1 MRRWIA
7 VDRLGV
13 PVRRLL
19 ALASL
24 AGLVALMVVA
34 PGAARASGGQGGGC
48 IAHRPA
54 YVEGLFESHYTAGC
68 SGHDEPELDPVSAV
82 PGSAKDITWTAV
94 LPSNGSFFPVD
105 AVGPTFWFGGTVN
118 DPNSLFGQAFEEL
131 QFYPN
136 ALVSNCTPNG
146 GFVVSNVPGDYT
158 VCSPVWTIH
167 TTGQKP
173 NFHEPAAFNAML
185 TNGSSKAPLVMH
197 AGDTIQ
203 VHYFVT
209 AAKDGWHI
217 NVQDLTTGQS
227 GTIVLASKSDG
238 PLMPAYDTQEIGNSL
253 KWGAVHDTPDA
264 FVWEIGHTSP
274 FTSPGSQF
282 CAPGAAGCYSY
293 DAAAW
298 RNQSPPIHILN
309 VTFADGSHPDSWAV
323 VSDYG
328 GKAEVLDPT
337 ETGSTCTSYGGPFC
351 IYPWYTQN
359 ADGSFTYGVNYPTT
373 ANDFGKVDQFAQ
385 QPKCGG
391 PFGPDSTYCARVIVP

>member
-1 MRRWIA
+1 L
-7 VDRLGV
+7 LG
-13 PVRRLL
+13 LG
-19 ALASL
+19 SI
-24 AGLVALMVVA
+24 AGLAALFALA
-34 PGAARASGGQGGGC
+34 PGAASASGGLAGASGGQGGGC

-54 YVEGLFESHYTAGC
+54 YVEDVFESHYTAGC

-82 PGSAKDITWTAV
+82 PGSAKDITWTVV

-105 AVGPTFWFGGTVN
+105 AVGPTFWFGGSVK
-118 DPNSLFGQAFEEL
+118 DPKSLFGQAFEEL

-136 ALVSNCTPNG
+136 ALVSNCNPNG
-146 GFVVSNVPGDYT
+146 AFVVSNVPGDYT
-158 VCSPVWTIH
+158 VCSPVWSIH
-167 TTGQKP
+167 ATGQKP

-185 TNGSSKAPLVMH
+185 TNGSSSAPLVMH
-197 AGDTIQ
+197 AGDTVR

-209 AAKDGWHI
+209 AAKNGWHI
-217 NVQDLTTGQS
+217 NVRDLTTKQS
-227 GTIVLASKSDG
+227 GTIVLNSKSDG
-238 PLMPAYDTQEIGNSL
+238 PLMPAYNTQKIGNSL

-274 FTSPGSQF
+274 FSSPGSHF

-309 VTFADGSHPDSWAV
+309 VTFANGSHPHSWAV

-351 IYPWYTQN
+351 SYPWYTRN
-359 ADGSFTYGVNYPTT
+359 SDGSFSYGVNYPTT
-373 ANDFGKVDQFAQ
+373 AHDFGKVNQFPQ
-385 QPKCGG
+385 KPKCGG
-391 PFGPDSTYCARVIVP
+391 PFGPKSTYCANVVVP

>member
-1 MRRWIA
+1 VKRVLELVSA
-7 VDRLGV
+7 
-13 PVRRLL
+13 
-19 ALASL
+19 
-24 AGLVALMVVA
+24 AGLVALVA
-34 PGAARASGGQGGGC
+34 FTPGAAKAAGSGQGGGC

-54 YVEGLFESHYTAGC
+54 YIEGVFEPQYTAGC
-68 SGHDEPELDPVSAV
+68 SGHDEPELDPVSAA
-82 PGSAKDITWTAV
+82 PGSAQDITWTAV

-118 DPNSLFGQAFEEL
+118 DANSLFGQAFEEL

-167 TTGQKP
+167 ATGQKQ
-173 NFHEPAAFNAML
+173 NFHEPATFNAML

-197 AGDTIQ
+197 AGNTIQ

-209 AAKDGWHI
+209 GAKDGWHI
-217 NVQDLTTGQS
+217 NVRDLTTGQS
-227 GTIVLASKSDG
+227 GTIVLNSKSDG
-238 PLMPAYDTQEIGNSL
+238 PLMPSYDTQTIGNSL
-253 KWGAVHDTPDA
+253 KWGGVHDTPAA

-282 CAPGAAGCYSY
+282 CWPGEAKCYSY
-293 DAAAW
+293 DAEAW
-298 RNQSPPIHILN
+298 HDQSPPIHILS
-309 VTFADGSHPDSWAV
+309 VTFGDGSHPTSWAA
-323 VSDYG
+323 VSDFG
-328 GKAEVLDPT
+328 GKAEVLDPS

-359 ADGSFTYGVNYPTT
+359 ADGSFSYGVDYPTT
-373 ANDFGKVDQFAQ
+373 AADFGQVNQFAQ
-385 QPKCGG
+385 QPQCGG
-391 PFGPDSTYCARVIVP
+391 SFGPDTTYCDTVIVP